1 MALIVSDDPH
11 PLMRG
16 VDLFSRLALACKLQG
31 MAIRKEFNLR
41 LQNSPGALGKVCQY
55 LADEKVGIQAFS
67 LDSGGTLRMVVDN
80 PLNAVGL
87 LREKQ
92 YVLAER
98 DVLLLQLPNEAG
110 ALYKATRL
118 LDSAG
123 VNVEHAYA
131 CSVEAQPMTSVV
143 VAVDDIE
150 RASMVAG
157 V

>member
-1 MALIVSDDPH
+1 
-11 PLMRG
+11 
-16 VDLFSRLALACKLQG
+16 
-31 MAIRKEFNLR
+31 MAIRKEFSLR

-55 LADEKVGIQAFS
+55 LTDEKVGIQALS
-67 LDSGGTLRMVVDN
+67 LDPGGTLRMVVDN
-80 PLNAVGL
+80 PLMAAGL
-87 LREKQ
+87 LRQKQ
-92 YVLAER
+92 YVLEER
-98 DVLLLQLPNEAG
+98 DVLLMQVPNEAG

-118 LDSAG
+118 LNSAG

-131 CSVEAQPMTSVV
+131 CSLEAQPMASVV

>member
-1 MALIVSDDPH
+1 
-11 PLMRG
+11 
-16 VDLFSRLALACKLQG
+16 
-31 MAIRKEFNLR
+31 MAIRKEFSLR
-41 LQNSPGALGKVCQY
+41 LQNSPGALGKVCQC
-55 LADEKVGIQAFS
+55 LTDEKIGIQALS

-80 PLNAVGL
+80 PLSAAGL

-92 YVLAER
+92 YVIEER
-98 DVLLLQLPNEAG
+98 DVLLMQVPNAAG
-110 ALYKATRL
+110 ALYNATRL
-118 LDSAG
+118 LDGAG

-131 CSVEAQPMTSVV
+131 CSLEAQPMASVV

>member
-1 MALIVSDDPH
+1 
-11 PLMRG
+11 
-16 VDLFSRLALACKLQG
+16 
-31 MAIRKEFNLR
+31 MAIRKEFSLR

-55 LADEKVGIQAFS
+55 LTDEKVGIQALS
-67 LDSGGTLRMVVDN
+67 LDPGGTLRMVVDN
-80 PLNAVGL
+80 PLNAAGL
-87 LREKQ
+87 LRERH
-92 YVLAER
+92 YVLEER
-98 DVLLLQLPNEAG
+98 DVLLMQVPNEAG

-118 LDSAG
+118 LNSAG

-131 CSVEAQPMTSVV
+131 CSVEAQPMASVV

>member
-1 MALIVSDDPH
+1 
-11 PLMRG
+11 
-16 VDLFSRLALACKLQG
+16 
-31 MAIRKEFNLR
+31 MAIRKEFSLR

-55 LADEKVGIQAFS
+55 LTDEKVGIQALS

-80 PLNAVGL
+80 PLSAAGL

-92 YVLAER
+92 YVIEER
-98 DVLLLQLPNEAG
+98 DVLLMQVPNAAG
-110 ALYKATRL
+110 ALYNATRL
-118 LDSAG
+118 LDGAG

-131 CSVEAQPMTSVV
+131 CSLEAQPMASVV